1 MTATEP
7 TGVGEGR
14 YRRRSPVAELIRAEQ
29 QNAERLLLRWAD
41 GELSV
46 REFASLARRCAR
58 DLQTRFGLTAG
69 DRVAIVG
76 RNSVLRLAWQYGAY
90 WIGVVEVSVNYE
102 LKGPMLAHILTDSDP
117 MLILADPDLITELA
131 DYVGTEDT
139 WPLIDPHTEASSVD
153 AAELDEHE
161 RAIRAD
167 ELATILYTSGTTGPS
182 KGVMLPRAYFA
193 NHADSVRETL
203 GLAEGDVGYFVL
215 PFFHVDAHIVFP
227 AVIASGSALAF
238 NQRFS
243 VSRFWSEVEEFGCT
257 WAFVIGSVLS
267 AVATVPHPEPA
278 TIALKRFLGA
288 PIPGDAYEFF
298 EDALGITILSMYGQT
313 EADGPTF
320 ERFDRRRRGSAGIVC
335 DGFELAI
342 LDSAGQPVSTG
353 EVGEICH
360 RPRFPN
366 MIMIGYWN
374 RPEATVESWKH
385 LWFHTGDLGR
395 IDQDG
400 YLFYCGRLTDSLR
413 RRGENISA
421 YELEAVLREAP
432 GVVEA
437 AAIPVIDELGG
448 EDEIKVVIS
457 HSENSAFDAALFFA
471 YCEGALPRFA
481 VPRFVEVV
489 DPHIFVRSVGTG
501 VIQKHRLPHTVSGH
515 AVIDRLRLRDADRVT
530 TSTDRS
536 NDSWK

>member
-1 MTATEP
+1 MASELTLI
-7 TGVGEGR
+7 GEGR

-29 QNAERLLLRWAD
+29 QNPGRLLLRWND

-46 REFASLARRCAR
+46 REFASLARRCGR
-58 DLQTRFGLTAG
+58 DLQRRFGLTAG

-76 RNSVLRLAWQYGAY
+76 RNSALRLAWQYGAY
-90 WIGVVEVSVNYE
+90 WIGAVEISVNYE
-102 LKGPMLAHILTDSDP
+102 LKGPMLGHILTDSDP
-117 MLILADPDLITELA
+117 TLILADHDLITELA
-131 DYVGTEDT
+131 DYTGTEAT
-139 WPLIDPHTEASSVD
+139 WPLTDPHTEASAVD
-153 AAELDEHE
+153 AAQLDEHE
-161 RAIRAD
+161 MDISPD

-203 GLAEGDVGYFVL
+203 GLVEGDVGYFVL

-243 VSRFWSEVEEFGCT
+243 VSRFWSEVEGFGCT

-267 AVATVPHPEPA
+267 AVATVPHPDPA
-278 TIALKRFLGA
+278 TIALNRFLGA
-288 PIPGDAYEFF
+288 PIPADAYEFF

-320 ERFDRRRRGSAGIVC
+320 ERFDRRRRGSAGIAC

-342 LDSAGQPVSTG
+342 LDPAGQHVPTG

-432 GVVEA
+432 GVVEV
-437 AAIPVIDELGG
+437 AAIPVNDELGG

-457 HSENSAFDAALFFA
+457 PSDDNAFDAVSFFA

-515 AVIDRLRLRDADRVT
+515 AVIDRLRLSGADRAT

-536 NDSWK
+536 NESWK